1 MLLTVLS
8 ILLVVL
14 LAFYIARQLKGKDV
28 AEAPVYR
35 QRSGLFSP
43 AERSFFG
50 VLNQAVGPDYKVFG
64 KVRVGDVLAPEE
76 GLSTSER
83 LRALN
88 KINRM
93 HFDFVVC
100 AADDLSI
107 LCAIELDDKSH
118 QQMRRQQRDEFLAAI
133 CQSAGL
139 ALISF
144 PAQHAYS
151 VPEVAEKIAQLSSI
165 KPGRTGSAGTGG
177 HVIATHYAS
186 TLADEQPPTQPSS
199 APSSAPLCPRCSSVM
214 VKRTVKAGAKTGHEF
229 WGCSKFPACREI
241 RPL

>member
-1 MLLTVLS
+1 MLLIVLS
-8 ILLVVL
+8 LLLFVL
-14 LAFYIARQLKGKDV
+14 LAFYFARQLKGKQV
-28 AEAPVYR
+28 VEATVYR
-35 QRSGLFSP
+35 QRGYLFSP

-50 VLNQAVGPDYKVFG
+50 VLNQAVGQDYKVFG

-76 GLSTSER
+76 GLNTSER

-88 KINRM
+88 KINRI

-100 AADDLSI
+100 QHDDLSI

-118 QQMRRQQRDEFLAAI
+118 QQKRRQQRDEFLAEA
-133 CQSAGL
+133 CRSAGFT
-139 ALISF
+139 LISF

-151 VPEVAEKIAQLSSI
+151 VPDVAAKIAGQTSI
-165 KPGRTGSAGTGG
+165 KPGRAAAGSSG

-186 TLADEQPPTQPSS
+186 TQDEDLPPSPS
-199 APSSAPLCPRCSSVM
+199 PPLCPRCSSVM
-214 VKRTVKAGAKTGHEF
+214 VKRTNKAGAKTGNAF
-229 WGCSKFPACREI
+229 WGCSKFPACQEV